1 MEEVLNTNPGRPV
14 CTYNVSVNSEREKE
28 ITDFEHL
35 TESFVWDPT
44 SQPTSDKYDVIMTS
58 STACNSE
65 VAIENV
71 LSSLKSGGFV
81 VLLSF
86 GEKSNWEDIADNVA
100 SRESLSA
107 SLYLLR
113 SKQKQV

>member
-1 MEEVLNTNPGRPV
+1 M
-14 CTYNVSVNSEREKE
+14 SVNSEREKE

-35 TESFVWDPT
+35 IDSFVWDPT

-58 STACNSE
+58 STVCNSG
-65 VAIENV
+65 VALENV
-71 LSSLKSGGFV
+71 LGSLKSGGFV

-86 GEKSNWEDIADNVA
+86 GEKSNWEDIACNVA

-107 SLYLLR
+107 SLFLLR